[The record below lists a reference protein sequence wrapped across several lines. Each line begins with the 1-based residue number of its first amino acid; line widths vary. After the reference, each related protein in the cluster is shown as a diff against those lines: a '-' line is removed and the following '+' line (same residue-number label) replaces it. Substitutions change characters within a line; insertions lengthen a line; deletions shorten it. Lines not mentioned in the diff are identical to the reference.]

1 MFLRQQLK
9 YRHTVLAIF
18 WDVYGSFVIFCFSNP
33 VFQEHKWKMYM
44 EIDDESDDNDD
55 NNDDLITCIKDVV
68 FTSQQ
73 LGSFKLT
80 HVSCF
85 LTCI

>member
-1 MFLRQQLK
+1 
-9 YRHTVLAIF
+9 
-18 WDVYGSFVIFCFSNP
+18 
-33 VFQEHKWKMYM
+33 M